1 MNLYPRFYSIII
13 RGALDCVLNSMC
25 YCDRIRIGAIAQLGE
40 RFAGSEEVVG
50 SIPSSSTKNL
60 NVSNDPSCGEEV
72 PCTIASLGRSLHEL
86 VRKLQINNTIEKIDS
101 SMIVKLMSLCRK

>member
-1 MNLYPRFYSIII
+1 MGQEVYWESNGKFEKGRSIVVESFEFDDETIFMNLYPRFYSIII

-50 SIPSSSTKNL
+50 SIPSSSTKK
-60 NVSNDPSCGEEV
+60 GQW
-72 PCTIASLGRSLHEL
+72 I
-86 VRKLQINNTIEKIDS
+86 QIDS
-101 SMIVKLMSLCRK
+101 ITIYSLLS